1 MGLVSVSDSVSVS
14 ELFVLIPLCLSF
26 LLSLRLRCVDGD
38 AIGIPTTL
46 EGPFKP
52 VTAPLDKNLRLNV
65 SDLPYVLQ
73 NNAQGEGF
81 QPEQIFVSLSARY
94 DSVWISWITGL
105 IFPSFFYLL
114 FLIKLNFTLY
124 VVLFKQKAVNLTKK
138 KKITLLLYECMQVL
152 YCFFVAG
159 NGE

>member
-1 MGLVSVSDSVSVS
+1 MGLLSVSDLSVLTS
-14 ELFVLIPLCLSF
+14 LCLSF

-38 AIGIPTTL
+38 GIGIPTTL

-81 QPEQIFVSLSARY
+81 QPQQISVSLSASY
-94 DSVWISWITGL
+94 DSIWISWITGL
-105 IFPSFFYLL
+105 LVPSFFHFT
-114 FLIKLNFTLY
+114 FLN
-124 VVLFKQKAVNLTKK
+124 
-138 KKITLLLYECMQVL
+138 
-152 YCFFVAG
+152 
-159 NGE
+159 

>member
-14 ELFVLIPLCLSF
+14 ELFVLILLCLSF

-38 AIGIPTTL
+38 GIGIPTTL

-81 QPEQIFVSLSARY
+81 QPEQISVSLSARY
-94 DSVWISWITGL
+94 DSVWVSWITGPFL
-105 IFPSFFYLL
+105 HFFYLL

-124 VVLFKQKAVNLTKK
+124 VVLFKQKAVNLAKK
-138 KKITLLLYECMQVL
+138 KNPFAK
-152 YCFFVAG
+152 
-159 NGE
+159 